1 MLSESTPLLRRHNT
15 EPRPWIPAGSFL
27 SILACIIIFAEGY
40 DYGVLNG
47 VIVRIADEYAFSI
60 VELSLIVSSTPVGF
74 ACGTLICG
82 PLVDQIGRVGVLQ
95 LVCAMLVVGPL
106 SMACATTF
114 AALFVA
120 RFFCGMGM
128 GGAILVVS
136 MYIAEL
142 TPAKNRGSLLCL
154 ENLCLDLGVVF
165 GFLANVGLRGI
176 ENDWRWMLALG
187 STVPLV
193 MLGVVSLGALPESP
207 RWLLQRGK
215 VYEAMQVLDEYLP
228 DEQRPELTK
237 EDHNFAGW
245 AQVLWPA
252 TRYRN
257 QVFTGMAV
265 LIAQAATGVVA
276 VTYYSSMLLTR
287 QDGML
292 EQTAF
297 LFTFWIGVA
306 RILVDVLVCF
316 VVDRWGRKFLLL
328 SSSIFLSISF
338 LGLGVVHIVQFGP
351 WCRAA
356 CLGLTLAAFSLGWG
370 PIAPLYASEVFPT
383 QLRGKAMALGLMVS
397 RLCIFLTT
405 FLFPLM
411 LQAFGARGTSALF
424 MVVNLV
430 CALFVMTRVVETKS
444 QTLESIKF

>member
-1 MLSESTPLLRRHNT
+1 MLTEATPLLRRQNNET
-15 EPRPWIPAGSFL
+15 KSWIPAGFHL
-27 SILACIIIFAEGY
+27 SILACVIIFAEGY

-47 VIVRIADEYAFSI
+47 VIVRIADDYAFSI
-60 VELSLIVSSTPVGF
+60 VELSLIVSSTPIGF
-74 ACGTLICG
+74 AIGTLICG
-82 PLVDQIGRVGVLQ
+82 PLVDQIGRVGTLQ
-95 LVCAMLVVGPL
+95 IVCATLVAGPVC
-106 SMACATTF
+106 MACSTTF

-176 ENDWRWMLALG
+176 ANDWRWMLVLG
-187 STVPLV
+187 STVPLF

-215 VYEAMQVLDEYLP
+215 IYEAMRVLDDYLP
-228 DEQRPELTK
+228 YEERPEMTK
-237 EDHNFAGW
+237 EEHDFAGW
-245 AQVLWPA
+245 KQVIWPA
-252 TRYRN
+252 PRYRN
-257 QVFTGMAV
+257 QVYTGMGV
-265 LIAQAATGVVA
+265 LMTQAATGVVA
-276 VTYYSSMLLTR
+276 ITYYSSMLLTR

-292 EQTAF
+292 EQAAF
-297 LFTFWIGVA
+297 LFTFWIGVG
-306 RILVDVLVCF
+306 RLVVDIFVCF
-316 VVDRWGRKFLLL
+316 IVDSWGRKWLLL

-338 LGLGVVHIVQFGP
+338 LGLSIVHIGHFGP
-351 WCRAA
+351 WSRAA

-383 QLRGKAMALGLMVS
+383 QLRGKAMAFGLMIS
-397 RLCIFLTT
+397 RLCIFATT
-405 FLFPLM
+405 FLFPLL
-411 LQAFGARGTSALF
+411 LQVFGARGTSALF
-424 MVVNLV
+424 MVLNLLG
-430 CALFVMTRVVETKS
+430 ALFVLIRVVETKS